1 MNTRFK
7 KLNRD
12 NFTVLTLNLC
22 VSSKTQDDD
31 DIIKYDLLLSH
42 MERLLW
48 FQNSTNIFANRL
60 YIFYDIVRMFD
71 I

>member
-31 DIIKYDLLLSH
+31 DFIMNDMLLSYI
-42 MERLLW
+42 ERLL
-48 FQNSTNIFANRL
+48 I
-60 YIFYDIVRMFD
+60 IIIIID
-71 I
+71 

>member
-31 DIIKYDLLLSH
+31 DIIKYDVLSSHIEMLL
-42 MERLLW
+42 
-48 FQNSTNIFANRL
+48 
-60 YIFYDIVRMFD
+60 
-71 I
+71 

>member
-12 NFTVLTLNLC
+12 NFTVLTHNLC

-31 DIIKYDLLLSH
+31 DIIKYDLLSSHIELLLS
-42 MERLLW
+42 
-48 FQNSTNIFANRL
+48 F
-60 YIFYDIVRMFD
+60 
-71 I
+71 

>member
-7 KLNRD
+7 KANRD

-31 DIIKYDLLLSH
+31 DIIKYDLISSH
-42 MERLLW
+42 FEKLLW
-48 FQNSTNIFANRL
+48 FKNFHGILRL
-60 YIFYDIVRMFD
+60 YT
-71 I
+71 

>member
-31 DIIKYDLLLSH
+31 DIIKYELISSH
-42 MERLLW
+42 FEKLLW
-48 FQNSTNIFANRL
+48 FKNFHDIQITFHSGIFEL
-60 YIFYDIVRMFD
+60 EP
-71 I
+71 

>member
-12 NFTVLTLNLC
+12 NFTVLTHNLC
-22 VSSKTQDDD
+22 VPSKTQDDD

-42 MERLLW
+42 MERLL
-48 FQNSTNIFANRL
+48 
-60 YIFYDIVRMFD
+60 
-71 I
+71 